1 MLTEYALPFSQL
13 NEKITH
19 LEQSASATIQK
30 NIVQPA
36 REALGNVKEA
46 VNEKTT
52 VEGKRLILIGEWNGM

>member
-46 VNEKTT
+46 VN
-52 VEGKRLILIGEWNGM
+52 